1 VSEDILYEIRNR
13 VATITLN
20 RPERKNAFTLPLIHR
35 WADLLIQANSDDT
48 VRVIVVTGAGGAFCA
63 GVDLDALAAIDPSA
77 LSRRDFLTDEIH
89 RVARAVE
96 MSDKPIIAAVSGAAI
111 GAGMD
116 MALMCDMRIVAESAR
131 FAESYINIGLVPGDG
146 GAYYLPRLVG
156 VAKALELLLTGD
168 TVTGAQAAAL
178 GMANTVVPDSELVDY
193 TQALAERIA
202 AKAPIAVKLIRRSV
216 YQSQDVD
223 LRTALDL
230 VASHMGVIMTTNDHK
245 EALAAFREKRPGNF
259 LGK

>member
-1 VSEDILYEIRNR
+1 MSEDILYEVKNR

-35 WADLLIQANSDDT
+35 WADFLIQANADEN

-63 GVDLDALAAIDPSA
+63 GVDLDALVAIDPSA

-96 MSDKPIIAAVSGAAI
+96 ISDKPIIAAVPGAAI

-116 MALMCDMRIVAESAR
+116 MALMCDIRVVAESAR
-131 FAESYINIGLVPGDG
+131 FAESYVNIGLVPGDG

-168 TVTGAQAAAL
+168 TVTGEQAVAL
-178 GMANTVVPDSELVDY
+178 GMANTVVPDGELMDY

-230 VASHMGVIMTTNDHK
+230 VASHMGVIMTTKDHQ
-245 EALAAFREKRPGNF
+245 EALTAFREKRLGNF
-259 LGK
+259 VGE

>member
-1 VSEDILYEIRNR
+1 MNEEILYSVNNR
-13 VATITLN
+13 VATLTLN
-20 RPERKNAFTLPLIHR
+20 RPERRNAFTFPMIHR
-35 WADLLIQANSDDT
+35 WADLLIEANSDDN

-63 GVDLDALAAIDPSA
+63 GVDLDVLAAIDPSA

-96 MSDKPIIAAVSGAAI
+96 ASDKPIIAAVPGVAI

-116 MALMCDMRIVAESAR
+116 MTLMCDIRIVAESAR
-131 FAESYINIGLVPGDG
+131 FAESYINLGLVPGDG

-168 TVTGAQAAAL
+168 TVTGVEAVAL
-178 GMANTVVPDSELVDY
+178 GIANTVVPDEELMQY

-223 LRTALDL
+223 LRTSLDL
-230 VASHMGVIMTTNDHK
+230 IASHMGVIMTTQDHK
-245 EALAAFREKRPGNF
+245 EAMAAFREKRAGVF
-259 LGK
+259 VGK